1 MADFP
6 CKTEQIHWTATPG
19 KRYKCL
25 ECPDC
30 PAGSQPSVPCGSSV
44 AYGTP
49 VHCISCQL
57 GKTYSDKYGKEAC
70 KACTVCSEGKVVK
83 KNCTLFSNSDCDDKC
98 AHGFYSAPFIFSCF
112 PCTQCCNDS
121 KDEIVE
127 ECESYGK
134 KCKVRSAPCTNPVPP
149 MAFQT
154 TTDSQTPST
163 VSQITHPEREITTGT
178 FSVPPSWPANNHKA
192 DEGRAIDSEESKT
205 GESRALVILAIVGA
219 ALAILGLIV
228 FIVRLFTNDTCR
240 NPCYKNS
247 NPADVYGMVPFQ
259 LNRSVSASQAQL
271 NPDGESLFK
280 LH

>member
-1 MADFP
+1 
-6 CKTEQIHWTATPG
+6 
-19 KRYKCL
+19 
-25 ECPDC
+25 
-30 PAGSQPSVPCGSSV
+30 
-44 AYGTP
+44 
-49 VHCISCQL
+49 
-57 GKTYSDKYGKEAC
+57 
-70 KACTVCSEGKVVK
+70 VCSAGKVVK

-98 AHGFYSAPFIFSCF
+98 AHGFYSAPFIFGCF

-149 MAFQT
+149 TAFQT

-163 VSQITHPEREITTGT
+163 LSQITHPEREITTGT
-178 FSVPPSWPANNHKA
+178 FSVPPSWPANNHEA
-192 DEGRAIDSEESKT
+192 DEGRAIDSKESKT

-240 NPCYKNS
+240 YPCYKNS